1 MDKEDKLLFNNK
13 NPYQLKVGD
22 LTVEIKYSN
31 NNKIEECILNI
42 LKQKMKNGGE
52 R

>member
-1 MDKEDKLLFNNK
+1 MDKEDKLIFDNK

-31 NNKIEECILNI
+31 NKKIEECILKI
-42 LKQKMKNGGE
+42 LKQKMENGGE